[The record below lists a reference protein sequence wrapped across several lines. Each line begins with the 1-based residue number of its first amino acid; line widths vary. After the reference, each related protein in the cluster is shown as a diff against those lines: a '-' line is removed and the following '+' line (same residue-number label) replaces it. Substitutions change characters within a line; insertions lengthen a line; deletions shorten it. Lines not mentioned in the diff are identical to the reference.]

1 MRQGDENDAAL
12 GFTLTELTLVLLVT
26 AVIVSVATSAYQT
39 YSTRAEVTAGIAGS
53 ENLKAAVARAYLTER
68 STPRSVRDL
77 PERPGGWDN
86 ASNVVSVVNVVDG
99 RIDLR
104 YGGGADPAIAGRS
117 LSLTPYET
125 ADLEI
130 VWICGNRI
138 PGPGLKPL
146 GFSAGGRQ
154 PVQTATTI
162 EARYLPPSCR

>member
-53 ENLKAAVARAYLTER
+53 ENLKAAIAQAYLTER
-68 STPRSVRDL
+68 STPRGVRDL

-130 VWICGNRI
+130 VWICGN
-138 PGPGLKPL
+138 
-146 GFSAGGRQ
+146 SAAGIAPRSSS
-154 PVQTATTI
+154 
-162 EARYLPPSCR
+162 RSCR